1 MAMRLQT
8 IPQPL
13 PALPEIWGKPILHGP
28 SVTYRINYDD
38 LVNIEELN
46 RWIELHQVACWVE
59 RITDDDGET
68 VFWDYRIEL
77 DYMILLARQGVPRF
91 RLYRSKRAR

>member
-1 MAMRLQT
+1 MRLQT

-13 PALPEIWGKPILHGP
+13 PALPAIWGKPDLHGP
-28 SVTYRINYDD
+28 SVTYRIDIDD
-38 LVNIEELN
+38 TVNLEELN

-59 RITDDDGET
+59 EITDQHGRT

-77 DYMILLARQGVPRF
+77 DYMIILARQGVPRF
-91 RLYRSKRAR
+91 RLWRSK